1 VISDAD
7 PPASRPA
14 GGRRFL
20 PLAAIVVALVLCVAF
35 RVDRYL
41 SFQSLAA
48 HREWLLD
55 QVGRLGPA
63 AGPVFAALYAVATA
77 LSIPGGI
84 VFSITAGFLFGTVA
98 GAAWGVIGATL
109 GATAVFLAARTAFGD
124 ALRGRAGPWV
134 DKLESGF
141 RENALSYLLVLRLV
155 PLFPFWLVNLVPAFL
170 GVRLGTY
177 VLATFVGIIPGALV
191 YASVGS
197 GLGALLERGETPD
210 AGAILQP
217 RVLLPILALAA
228 LSLVPVFY
236 KRLRR
241 ARASEVPHG
250 TD

>member
-7 PPASRPA
+7 PRASRPS

-20 PLAAIVVALVLCVAF
+20 PLAAILVALVLCFAF

-41 SFQSLAA
+41 SFQSLAS
-48 HREWLLD
+48 HREWLLE
-55 QVGRLGPA
+55 QVARLGPA
-63 AGPVFAALYAVATA
+63 AGPVFAALYAVVTA
-77 LSIPGGI
+77 LSIPGAI
-84 VFSITAGFLFGTVA
+84 IFSITAGFLFGTVV
-98 GAAWGVIGATL
+98 GATWNVIGATL
-109 GATAVFLAARTAFGD
+109 GATAIFLAARFAFGD
-124 ALRGRAGPWV
+124 VLRNRAGPWIA
-134 DKLESGF
+134 KLESGF
-141 RENALSYLLVLRLV
+141 RENALSYLLFLRLV

-177 VLATFVGIIPGALV
+177 ILATFVGIIPAALV
-191 YASVGS
+191 YASIGS

-228 LSLVPVFY
+228 LSLIPVFY

-241 ARASEVPHG
+241 ARPAEAPHG